1 MTPELADWVTK
12 ASKLYG
18 SRSAYVRRLIERERD
33 NAISERIGGLEMR
46 LKIIEALQIREKQ
59 NP

>member
-1 MTPELADWVTK
+1 MTQELADWITK

-33 NAISERIGGLEMR
+33 CAMAERV
-46 LKIIEALQIREKQ
+46 EALEKKIC
-59 NP
+59 NLINEKP